1 MKVYAAMSLFVF
13 VMTVSGQSNAQVYSY
28 PGAADNIQDQYRRG
42 GGTFSGTDNQGS
54 TVNGYVFGNGIYSG
68 TDIHGN
74 PVGGY
79 IPGEPSPY

>member
-1 MKVYAAMSLFVF
+1 MKIYAALSLSLCMIIF
-13 VMTVSGQSNAQVYSY
+13 SNESIAQVYSY

-54 TVNGYVFGNGIYSG
+54 GVNGYVFGNGIYSG
-68 TDIHGN
+68 TDTHGN